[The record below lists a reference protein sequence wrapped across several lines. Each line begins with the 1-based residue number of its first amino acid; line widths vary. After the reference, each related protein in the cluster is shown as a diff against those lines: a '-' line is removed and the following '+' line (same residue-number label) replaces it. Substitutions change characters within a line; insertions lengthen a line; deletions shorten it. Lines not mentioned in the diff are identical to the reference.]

1 MVRSGESIISNI
13 RKLNNMNFA
22 EIFKLSDSNTGLSNV
37 FIRIRDKRTPCGN
50 YFFRLDKLDSVSLAG
65 NIGLTP
71 LLKVAGGYVEPSVT
85 YEQFMDF
92 IIKVFRDIPEC
103 DNSIR
108 IYELIVDEDTVR
120 DVLPRTRKT
129 MTPQ

>member
-1 MVRSGESIISNI
+1 MQLA
-13 RKLNNMNFA
+13 K
-22 EIFKLSDSNTGLSNV
+22 IFKLSDIHTGLSNV
-37 FIRIRDKRTPCGN
+37 FIHIKDKRTPCGN

-65 NIGLTP
+65 NFGLTP
-71 LLKVAGGYVEPSVT
+71 LLEVADGYIEPSVT

-92 IIKVFRDIPEC
+92 IFKVFSDISEN

-108 IYELIVDEDTVR
+108 IYELIVDEETVR
-120 DVLPRTRKT
+120 DVPPRTRKT